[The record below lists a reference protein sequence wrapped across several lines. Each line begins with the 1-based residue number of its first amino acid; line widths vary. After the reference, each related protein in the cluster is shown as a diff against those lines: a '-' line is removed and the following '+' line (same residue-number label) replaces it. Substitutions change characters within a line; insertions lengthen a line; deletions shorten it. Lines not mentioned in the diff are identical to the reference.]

1 MDNPC
6 YEEKKRRIAI
16 PFAFQNLGVLDIGIR
31 PAHVLIVRSAG
42 LTARLPTQISKS
54 FVYMN
59 QEKDLFKQVF
69 RYRPV

>member
-1 MDNPC
+1 MARLLLWTLKSFGYD
-6 YEEKKRRIAI
+6 I

-54 FVYMN
+54 FGYDS
-59 QEKDLFKQVF
+59 KKYIKQG
-69 RYRPV
+69 